1 MSAEDFSVLLVEDNP
16 GDALLFRMA
25 LTEAYGS
32 KFDLVHCTTLA
43 QALGFLD
50 NTQPDVVVV
59 DLGLPDALG
68 IEVVKRAHGKA
79 PTVPLVVLTSRADD
93 ALGLQAL
100 NEGAQDYLVKGEFDP
115 RLLSRALRYAMERQR
130 MRLALQSESLLDELT
145 KLYNRRGFLVLA
157 GNHFKLVERTRQPFA
172 LVFIDLDGM
181 KQINDTLGHIE
192 GDRALVEAAGLL
204 NSCVRQSD
212 IVARFGGDE
221 FVLLLTS
228 TTENTI
234 RQRLREQLDA
244 CNAQAGRRYRLSF
257 SVGVVTG
264 GGDKCLTLDELLAEA
279 DGLMYR
285 QKARKHGLQMR
296 AVTGDD

>member
-1 MSAEDFSVLLVEDNP
+1 MSAEDISILLVEDNP
-16 GDALLFRMA
+16 GDACLFREA
-25 LTEAYGS
+25 LKEAYGS
-32 KFDLVHCTTLA
+32 KVDLVHCTTLA
-43 QALGFLD
+43 LALGHLG

-68 IEVVKRAHGKA
+68 IEVVKRTHGTA

-100 NEGAQDYLVKGEFDP
+100 NAGAQDYLVKGEFDP

-157 GNHFKLVERTRQPFA
+157 GNHFKLAERTRQPFA

-192 GDRALVEAAGLL
+192 GDRALVEAAELL
-204 NSCVRQSD
+204 SSCVRQSD

-228 TTENTI
+228 TTENII

-244 CNAQAGRRYRLSF
+244 CNAQADRRYRLSF
-257 SVGVVTG
+257 SIGVVMG
-264 GGDKCLTLDELLAEA
+264 GGDKRLTLEELLAEA

-285 QKARKHGLQMR
+285 QKAKKK
-296 AVTGDD
+296 ATG

>member
-1 MSAEDFSVLLVEDNP
+1 VSAEEISVLLVEDNP
-16 GDALLFRMA
+16 GDARLFWEA
-25 LTEAYGS
+25 LQEAYGS

-43 QALGFLD
+43 QALDHLG

-59 DLGLPDALG
+59 DLGLPDVLG
-68 IEVVKRAHGKA
+68 IEVVNRTQGKA
-79 PTVPLVVLTSRADD
+79 PSVPLVVLTSRADD
-93 ALGLQAL
+93 ALGLEAL
-100 NEGAQDYLVKGEFDP
+100 NAGAQDYLVKGELDP

-130 MRLALQSESLLDELT
+130 MRLALQGESLLDELT
-145 KLYNRRGFLVLA
+145 RLYNRRGFLVLA
-157 GNHFKLVERTRQPFA
+157 GNHFTVAEGTRKPFA

-204 NSCVRQSD
+204 SSCVRQSD

-221 FVLLLTS
+221 FVLLLES

-244 CNAQAGRRYRLSF
+244 CNARAGRRYRLSF
-257 SVGVVTG
+257 SVGVVMG
-264 GGDKCLTLDELLAEA
+264 GGDKCLTLEELLAEA

-285 QKARKHGLQMR
+285 QKAKKKALG
-296 AVTGDD
+296 